1 MRKTRRSILLAALA
15 VISMPVVGAL
25 SGASARALTNE
36 QKEAVASIS
45 DFLNSFRTLEGEFTQ
60 VSPRGRVSTGRFYIS
75 KPGRMRFEYAPPVPI
90 VIVSDGTWVAIRNNR
105 RDTVDY
111 YPLSRTP
118 LRMVLAPR
126 VDLARDAIIHDVE
139 RRNGL
144 LIVTLRDRDRMV
156 PGKLILVFDEGRRTL
171 QQWIIVDAP
180 AVDHRRW
187 PGAPHHRLARQN
199 GHERKGQRQA
209 VPCGP
214 AGPGTEGAQ
223 EDLSGKLFHV
233 ARPGQGRKVRKKTN
247 FRSTR

>member
-171 QQWIIVDAP
+171 QQWIIVDGQG
-180 AVDHRRW
+180 RRTTVSL
-187 PGAPHHRLARQN
+187 GRLAMN
-199 GHERKGQRQA
+199 GK
-209 VPCGP
+209 V
-214 AGPGTEGAQ
+214 
-223 EDLSGKLFHV
+223 SGKLFHV